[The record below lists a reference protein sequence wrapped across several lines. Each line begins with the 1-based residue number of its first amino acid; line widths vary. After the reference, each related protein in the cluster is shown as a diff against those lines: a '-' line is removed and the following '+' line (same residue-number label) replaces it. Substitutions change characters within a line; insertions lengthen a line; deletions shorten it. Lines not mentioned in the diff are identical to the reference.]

1 MYLSKVFDTL
11 NHDLLI
17 AKLGAFGFLYYEL
30 KLIHSYFTNRWHR
43 TKINAT
49 LSSWEEFKIRGSV
62 SFSFDIYLNY
72 LFYLSECQEVSN
84 FADNTTFSACDKELR
99 SLSDRLEHDS
109 ILATELPSPSFGV

>member
-1 MYLSKVFDTL
+1 MQRLALGKSLKEGVFQ
-11 NHDLLI
+11 
-17 AKLGAFGFLYYEL
+17 
-30 KLIHSYFTNRWHR
+30 
-43 TKINAT
+43 
-49 LSSWEEFKIRGSV
+49 GSV

>member
-17 AKLGAFGFLYYEL
+17 AKLGAFGFLYYA
-30 KLIHSYFTNRWHR
+30 FP
-43 TKINAT
+43 
-49 LSSWEEFKIRGSV
+49 
-62 SFSFDIYLNY
+62 FDIYLNY
-72 LFYLSECQEVSN
+72 LFYLSECQEVYN

-99 SLSDRLEHDS
+99 SLSDRLEHGS